1 MCVCLFVGVGGVSV
15 VLCVSMQTVS
25 SNVTKHTVLSARAA
39 GVGGSGSSRRSPG
52 GGGASVHA
60 RLHRPAAG
68 ATGRVGGALQR
79 HHHGPYPHHH
89 RADDRHRSPP
99 GGARPLLLRRRRKS
113 LQLAPHAHR
122 RWVCLAMVCWCL
134 LLVGRRTRRRRV
146 WSRKGGGLGPWCVC
160 DACKVMRE
168 RYGVMCWCREANKE
182 EESVLKKGRMIWAWC
197 VCNANARA
205 CWCYC

>member
-1 MCVCLFVGVGGVSV
+1 MCLCVCACVRACVYAVFLSSPPPPILLSSQLLFCVCAPMCVCLFVGVGGVSV
-15 VLCVSMQTVS
+15 VLCVGMQTVS

-79 HHHGPYPHHH
+79 HHHGPHPHHH

-122 RWVCLAMVCWCL
+122 R
-134 LLVGRRTRRRRV
+134 
-146 WSRKGGGLGPWCVC
+146 
-160 DACKVMRE
+160 
-168 RYGVMCWCREANKE
+168 
-182 EESVLKKGRMIWAWC
+182 
-197 VCNANARA
+197 
-205 CWCYC
+205 